1 MASLNKKSMQRY
13 CFFLDYPNNTNFM
26 VAFRRN
32 ECRTVVN
39 MKMRSFFSK
48 IETGICIFEKKT
60 VTLRAFCAVQ
70 DEIRICANAICT
82 NGGLGNCADAV
93 SVASIPLR

>member
-1 MASLNKKSMQRY
+1 
-13 CFFLDYPNNTNFM
+13 M

-60 VTLRAFCAVQ
+60 VTLRAFCAAQ

-82 NGGLGNCADAV
+82 NGGFGNCADAV

>member
-1 MASLNKKSMQRY
+1 
-13 CFFLDYPNNTNFM
+13 M
-26 VAFRRN
+26 VAFRCN
-32 ECRTVVN
+32 ECRTVCQYENEV
-39 MKMRSFFSK
+39 FFSK

-60 VTLRAFCAVQ
+60 VTLRVLCAAQ

-82 NGGLGNCADAV
+82 NGRFGNCADAV